1 MDEIIKKFED
11 EINEHKNNNTNL
23 GEDDNEKKKKIFLSN
38 TMKIKFKFIL
48 FSVLSCILLVLPYL
62 IIFVSI

>member
-23 GEDDNEKKKKIFLSN
+23 GEDDNEKKKKIFLSS
-38 TMKIKFKFIL
+38 TMKFKFKFIL

>member
-1 MDEIIKKFED
+1 MDEIIKKFDD
-11 EINEHKNNNTNL
+11 EINEHRNNNINM
-23 GEDDNEKKKKIFLSN
+23 GEEDDEKKKKIFLSS